1 MSLPDNFPAKEA
13 LEKEGYRSI
22 EDVSEATDDELKEI
36 EGIGDATVA
45 KIREEAPYK
54 MSSDEIGIGATS
66 KGSVDSKT
74 PSGSMDPNSSVSLKS
89 DIKDFQG

>member
-66 KGSVDSKT
+66 KGSVDSKH
-74 PSGSMDPNSSVSLKS
+74 SIWVNGSNSSVSLKS